1 MLGGDIDCREAT
13 DDVGVEVS
21 QLVKWVMSR
30 LLAGHV
36 QRVVSQMKKTHEQV
50 SPIPGHQLLVEGGLC
65 DLISCP
71 VLTERQLNHQSH
83 RDQHGN
89 KNFHFLPCRVS
100 PLTKS

>member
-1 MLGGDIDCREAT
+1 MGVTNHVGLDAILVFVWIVHLDGQVSTPRDHSFIQGQDLGGEVDRREAT

-50 SPIPGHQLLVEGGLC
+50 KPDPWTSTFGRRGSL
-65 DLISCP
+65 
-71 VLTERQLNHQSH
+71 
-83 RDQHGN
+83 
-89 KNFHFLPCRVS
+89 
-100 PLTKS
+100 